1 MLPTDAY
8 LDQHV
13 RKNNDYITYR
23 YMLKPH
29 GRMKSYQEN
38 KIDRKNIKW
47 LIYLQI
53 VSRMREDTGTKR
65 EITKDL
71 TDFEKIISQ
80 SKDHLRLNL

>member
-1 MLPTDAY
+1 
-8 LDQHV
+8 
-13 RKNNDYITYR
+13 
-23 YMLKPH
+23 MLKPH